1 VVALL
6 ALSALAA
13 PVVPLAQAP
22 PPTLAPR
29 AAEEAAP
36 GRREK
41 VLRQIDVPHH
51 YYYREMYLPQVT
63 GGPGSLDW
71 SPDGSEIVY
80 SMQGSLWRQ
89 HIHDTRAVEITSGP
103 GYDHQ
108 PDWSP
113 DGRHIVYTSYVN
125 DAMELWALDLQ
136 NGSSAPLTRDGAVH
150 LEPRFSPDGGRLAF
164 VSTMEEGRW
173 HIYTA
178 PFASGRLGKP
188 ERLTQDRKSPLPRY
202 YYSAYDHY
210 LSPSWS
216 PDGRDIVF
224 VSNRGRIY
232 GTGGFWR
239 MRAQLGAE
247 AREIHHEETTWKARP
262 DLSPD
267 GRRLVYSSYLGR
279 QWHQLWLLPAEGGDA
294 FPLTYGEF
302 DATAARWSPDG
313 SRIAYISNEDGN
325 TSLWILEIPGSRKR
339 RLEIRERVHKHP
351 TGSLHVRVVESGS
364 ERTVPA
370 RVTVTGQDGR
380 DYAPDDAWRH
390 ADDAFDRGQRK
401 SEARYFHTRG
411 DSDLTVP
418 AGEVEIEV
426 LRGPETRPFRTRTRV
441 EAGRIRTVVVR
452 LERLDDLAKRGWWSG
467 DLHVHMNYG
476 GAYRNTPERL
486 ALMMQAEDLHLAE
499 NLIVNKEQRVPD
511 IAYFTGKLDPQS
523 GPGLIIAH
531 DQEFHTSA
539 WGHLGL
545 LGLKEN
551 ILVPDYASYPNT
563 AAASLYPPN
572 SVAIDLARAQGGL
585 AGYVHPFDAEPD
597 PFDADRPLH
606 HALPVDAAVG
616 KVDYYEAVGF
626 NEDPFAT
633 QNVWYRL
640 LNCGLRIPAGGGT
653 DAMANYASLRGPVG
667 LNRTYAKLGP
677 RLDYRRYLAALK
689 AGKTF
694 ATNGPLIELTLNGRE
709 AGDEIHLP
717 ASSHALDARVRLR
730 SYVPIDHLEII
741 GNGRVVDV
749 VDTGSD
755 RMSASAARRIPLSA
769 SGWYLLRAWSSRPTH
784 PVLDFLPFATTSP
797 IYVTVGKEPVRSVED
812 GRYFRVWVDRLIGA
826 AQAHRDWNTD
836 AERQATLALLTE
848 ARAFYAR
855 IAEGR

>member
-1 VVALL
+1 MTPVPRLASLRAPAATVATC
-6 ALSALAA
+6 ALVAFIPVAAGDAA
-13 PVVPLAQAP
+13 PA
-22 PPTLAPR
+22 
-29 AAEEAAP
+29 
-36 GRREK
+36 RREK

-63 GGPGSLDW
+63 SGPGSLDW

-89 HIHDTRAVEITSGP
+89 HVHETRAVELTSGA

-113 DGRHIVYTSYVN
+113 DGRHIVYTSYQN
-125 DAMELWALDLQ
+125 DAMELWVLDLRS
-136 NGSSAPLTRDGAVH
+136 GASAPLTRDGAVNV
-150 LEPRFSPDGGRLAF
+150 EPRFSPDGSRLAF
-164 VSTMEEGRW
+164 VSTMEKGRW
-173 HIYTA
+173 HVYVA
-178 PFASGRLGKP
+178 PFSGGVLGRP
-188 ERLTQDRKSPLPRY
+188 ERLTPDRRSALPRY
-202 YYSAYDHY
+202 YYSDYDHY

-216 PDGRDIVF
+216 PDGREIVF
-224 VSNRGRIY
+224 VSNRGRIH

-239 MRAQLGAE
+239 MRAQPNAE
-247 AREIHHEETTWKARP
+247 AREIHYEETTWKARP

-302 DATAARWSPDG
+302 DATSARWSPDG
-313 SRIAYISNEDGN
+313 SRIAYISNEEGN
-325 TSLWILEIPGSRKR
+325 TSLWILEIPGGRRR
-339 RLEIRERVHKHP
+339 RLEIRERLHRRPVG
-351 TGSLHVRVVESGS
+351 TLHVRVVESGS
-364 ERTVPA
+364 QRTLPA
-370 RVTVTGQDGR
+370 RVTVTGEDGR

-390 ADDAFDRGQRK
+390 ADDGFDRGQRR
-401 SEARYFHTRG
+401 SEVRYFHSRG

-418 AGEVEIEV
+418 AGQVEVEV
-426 LRGPETRPFRTRTRV
+426 VRGPEYLPLRARARV
-441 EAGRIRTVVVR
+441 EAGKIRTVVAR
-452 LERLDDLAKRGWWSG
+452 LERLDHPARRGWWSG

-476 GAYRNTPERL
+476 GTYRNTPERL
-486 ALMMQAEDLHLAE
+486 ALMMRAEDLHLVE

-511 IAYFTGKLDPQS
+511 IAHFTGRLDPNS
-523 GPGLIIAH
+523 GPDLVIAH
-531 DQEFHTSA
+531 DQEFHTST

-545 LGLKEN
+545 LGLREHY
-551 ILVPDYASYPNT
+551 LLPDYASYPNT

-585 AGYVHPFDAEPD
+585 AGYVHPFDSEPD
-597 PFDADRPLH
+597 PFDSERPLH
-606 HALPVDAAVG
+606 HALPVDAALG

-667 LNRTYAKLGP
+667 LNRTYAKVGP
-677 RLDYRRYLAALK
+677 RLNYGRYLAALK
-689 AGKTF
+689 AGRTF
-694 ATNGPLIELTLNGRE
+694 ATNGPLVEFTLNGRE
-709 AGDEIHLP
+709 PGDEIHLP
-717 ASSHALDARVRLR
+717 AGSHTLDARVQLR
-730 SYVPIDHLEII
+730 SYVPVDHLEIV

-749 VDTGSD
+749 IDTGSD
-755 RMSASAARRIPLSA
+755 RTSANAARRLPVSA
-769 SGWYLLRAWSSRPTH
+769 SGWYLLRAWSPGPTH

-797 IYVTVGKEPVRSVED
+797 IYVTVGKEPIRSAED
-812 GRYFRVWVDRLIGA
+812 ARYFRVWVDRLIGA

-836 AERQATLALLTE
+836 AERQATLDLLSE
-848 ARAFYAR
+848 ARAFYA
-855 IAEGR
+855 AQAGGR